1 MRNLSVVEKSMLD
14 CSAEF
19 DDGRGR
25 FPDRISA
32 NVPKGLRSIAREV
45 AREQG
50 VGLGEFVRRALLRAI
65 EGAKA
70 TKTDG
75 DARR

>member
-1 MRNLSVVEKSMLD
+1 VIKSHNLMPDDSL
-14 CSAEF
+14 EF

-32 NVPKGLRSIAREV
+32 NVPKGLRHIAREV
-45 AREQG
+45 ARGQDLS
-50 VGLGEFVRRALLRAI
+50 LGEFVRRALLRAI

-75 DARR
+75 AARR